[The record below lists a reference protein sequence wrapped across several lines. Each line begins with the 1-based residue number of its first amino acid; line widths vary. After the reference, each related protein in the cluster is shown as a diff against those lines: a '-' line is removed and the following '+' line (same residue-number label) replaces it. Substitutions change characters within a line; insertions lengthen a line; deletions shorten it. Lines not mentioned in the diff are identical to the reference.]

1 MGSQH
6 LRVVHN
12 LTLVGGDLQRSQH
25 IIHAGQA
32 GGGAG
37 RRAVKAPL
45 EDVEAGPACYVG
57 ALFEQRIN

>member
-37 RRAVKAPL
+37 R
-45 EDVEAGPACYVG
+45 
-57 ALFEQRIN
+57 